1 MATPILPR
9 VLWCASTA
17 AALALGVVCTRPV
30 AALSCDFR
38 CYAVEGTLAECTAL
52 PPDEAGARLLDVTLI
67 DTTVREVPCRH
78 AGAQA
83 GMPRITDESAA
94 LQLDGRIANTAL
106 AERVNLSESA
116 CLRRVRAL
124 EESGLVEGYT
134 ALLNQSKAGCPVNVF
149 VNITLDR
156 QDETDLRKFE
166 EAVRKI
172 PEVMECYLMTGDYD
186 FFVRVV
192 VADTADFERLH
203 SKHLTR
209 LPGVARVHSSF
220 ALRTV
225 QKARELPIR

>member
-1 MATPILPR
+1 MKLDRFDRAIL
-9 VLWCASTA
+9 
-17 AALALGVVCTRPV
+17 
-30 AALSCDFR
+30 
-38 CYAVEGTLAECTAL
+38 
-52 PPDEAGARLLDVTLI
+52 
-67 DTTVREVPCRH
+67 
-78 AGAQA
+78 Q
-83 GMPRITDESAA
+83 A
-94 LQLDGRIANTAL
+94 LQLDGRIANSAL

-116 CLRRVRAL
+116 SLRRIRGL
-124 EESGLVEGYT
+124 EESGLIEGYT
-134 ALLNQSKAGCPVNVF
+134 ALINQQKAGCPVNVF

-166 EAVRKI
+166 DAVRRI

-186 FFVRVV
+186 YLVRVV

>member
-1 MATPILPR
+1 MWSAVAESAYILPGR
-9 VLWCASTA
+9 SRFL
-17 AALALGVVCTRPV
+17 RMK
-30 AALSCDFR
+30 
-38 CYAVEGTLAECTAL
+38 
-52 PPDEAGARLLDVTLI
+52 LDRFDRAIL
-67 DTTVREVPCRH
+67 
-78 AGAQA
+78 Q
-83 GMPRITDESAA
+83 A
-94 LQLDGRIANTAL
+94 LQTEGRIANSAL

-116 CLRRVRAL
+116 SLRRVRSL
-124 EESGLVEGYT
+124 EESGLIEGYT
-134 ALLNQSKAGCPVNVF
+134 AILNQQKAGCPVNVF

-166 EAVRKI
+166 DAVRKI

-186 FFVRVV
+186 YLVRVV

>member
-1 MATPILPR
+1 MKLDRFDRAILR
-9 VLWCASTA
+9 
-17 AALALGVVCTRPV
+17 
-30 AALSCDFR
+30 
-38 CYAVEGTLAECTAL
+38 
-52 PPDEAGARLLDVTLI
+52 
-67 DTTVREVPCRH
+67 
-78 AGAQA
+78 
-83 GMPRITDESAA
+83 A
-94 LQLDGRIANTAL
+94 LQADGRITNNEL

-124 EESGLVEGYT
+124 EKSGLIEGYT
-134 ALLNQSKAGCPVNVF
+134 AILNQQRAGCPVDVF

-156 QDETDLRKFE
+156 QDETDLNAFE

-186 FFVRVV
+186 YVVRVV

-203 SKHLTR
+203 SRHLTR

-225 QKARELPIR
+225 QKSRELPIRGT

>member
-1 MATPILPR
+1 MALMQ
-9 VLWCASTA
+9 S
-17 AALALGVVCTRPV
+17 PV
-30 AALSCDFR
+30 A
-38 CYAVEGTLAECTAL
+38 
-52 PPDEAGARLLDVTLI
+52 
-67 DTTVREVPCRH
+67 
-78 AGAQA
+78 
-83 GMPRITDESAA
+83 ESAYIPKDLSRFLRMKLDRFDRAILQA
-94 LQLDGRIANTAL
+94 LQTEGRIANSAL

-116 CLRRVRAL
+116 SLRRVRSL
-124 EESGLVEGYT
+124 EESGLIEGYT
-134 ALLNQSKAGCPVNVF
+134 AILNQQKAGCPVNVF

-166 EAVRKI
+166 DAVRKI

-186 FFVRVV
+186 YLVRVV